1 MSIITVNECVTYL
14 RNTHN
19 IVSEIIC
26 NYSEI
31 EQARLDLYIKLK
43 MAHKTE
49 YSPDQRIIFVLTQD
63 LYNSNSTTGSVLQA
77 IQVILQ
83 DIDISNFF
91 VCIVTTNPDFDSEY
105 EFIKN
110 NISVDPVSFHVY
122 KCTGDFD
129 KIKSEHTSI
138 QGKAQSLKDID
149 FDLITEQHRDLIFND
164 PVFCIIPWIGIN
176 VATTSKVYPCCDTK
190 KEFSIGN
197 VKDNSIHEI
206 WNSDNIK
213 AIRKSML
220 QGTPVESC
228 QNCYKKEKLKRPSSR
243 TNFNQEFAQNIHVID
258 NTNPDGS
265 LPSTDIKFWDVRYNN
280 LCNLSCRSCNPSDSS
295 SWYQVHNAI
304 NPDKKLTVQLL
315 EAGNNQDA
323 VFDQMQKS
331 IDQIDTI
338 YFAGGEPAM
347 IENFYKILELL
358 IANNRTDVR
367 LRYNLNMTRLTLKN
381 RSLLNLWNKFKHVS
395 IGASLD
401 AEGDRAAY
409 MRSGTVWK
417 DIVINR
423 NAIAEN
429 CPHVDFWVSA
439 TTGLI
444 NALHVPDFHQSWVEK
459 GFVKPSDFNIQL
471 LFAPAYQS
479 IINAPAELKQ
489 KIIDRYTKHLAWLTS
504 QDYHGRAVHG
514 FNSVIEMCHQPGH
527 YDSEKFWKEV
537 NQLDKYHGTSLLQT
551 FPELCNT
558 GL

>member
-1 MSIITVNECVTYL
+1 
-14 RNTHN
+14 
-19 IVSEIIC
+19 
-26 NYSEI
+26 
-31 EQARLDLYIKLK
+31 
-43 MAHKTE
+43 
-49 YSPDQRIIFVLTQD
+49 
-63 LYNSNSTTGSVLQA
+63 
-77 IQVILQ
+77 
-83 DIDISNFF
+83 
-91 VCIVTTNPDFDSEY
+91 
-105 EFIKN
+105 
-110 NISVDPVSFHVY
+110 
-122 KCTGDFD
+122 
-129 KIKSEHTSI
+129 
-138 QGKAQSLKDID
+138 
-149 FDLITEQHRDLIFND
+149 
-164 PVFCIIPWIGIN
+164 

-197 VKDNSIHEI
+197 VKDNSIYEI

-228 QNCYKKEKLKRPSSR
+228 QNCYKKEKLKRPSAR
-243 TNFNQEFAQNIHVID
+243 INFNQEFVQHIHVID

-280 LCNLSCRSCNPSDSS
+280 LCNLSCRSCNPSSSS

-304 NPDKKLTVQLL
+304 NPDKKLTVPLL

-367 LRYNLNMTRLTLKN
+367 LKYNLNMTRLTLKN
-381 RSLLNLWNKFKHVS
+381 KSLLNLWNKFKHVS

-417 DIVINR
+417 DIIINR

-459 GFVKPSDFNIQL
+459 GFIKPADFNIQL

-514 FNSVIEMCHQPGH
+514 FNSVIEMCYQPGH
-527 YDSEKFWKEV
+527 YDPEKFWKEV
-537 NQLDKYHGTSLLQT
+537 KQLDQYHGTNLLQT